1 MDKRQWVLLAAT
13 VIITIVAINKAG
25 NVLLN
30 YQRQVDQLQR
40 ENAKLVRANERYK
53 GKLAAYRELNKQKRR
68 GKAAD

>member
-1 MDKRQWVLLAAT
+1 M
-13 VIITIVAINKAG
+13 AINKAG